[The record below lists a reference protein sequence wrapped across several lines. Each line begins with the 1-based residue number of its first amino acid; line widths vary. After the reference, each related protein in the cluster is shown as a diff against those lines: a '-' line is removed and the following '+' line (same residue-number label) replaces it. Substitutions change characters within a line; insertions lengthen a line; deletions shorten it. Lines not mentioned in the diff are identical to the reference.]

1 MTLSDEQRRVQRGAA
16 HKLKPVV
23 LLGKA
28 GLTDPVLVEVNSA
41 LDHHELIKVK
51 VRDDDREQRRATI
64 TGLVEKTGAELIQV
78 IGQIAVLYR
87 AAPPVDE
94 PREKRRERS
103 RPEPRTPE
111 RSRNPRRDA
120 FSPRTGSPRC
130 GAGRGAGP
138 SGTGRPKGARA
149 ASGPRRPAPTR
160 KR

>member
-94 PREKRRERS
+94 PRERS

-120 FSPRTGSPRC
+120 FSPRTGSPRR